1 MSKRY
6 LDTASFREYVMTKK
20 AADKEYDKYMRTLFV
35 HSTWAY
41 NSETSQ
47 YDPSYYINYNDLNSI
62 LIDVVKEK
70 QCDIRLAFESLA
82 NMSGSTIPQETGVVG
97 HYEPG
102 IILNYIDN
110 GNSVTSLALIIRN
123 TIDMSAD
130 SVYFYEGYA
139 TYNANTFTINGNS
152 NIELYKVETGAGGG
166 GGGAGYPAT
175 SEDIEMLMF
184 NYEEQATNEAFYIET
199 ESGYGLVMTNFN
211 DYYDRDQEQS

>member
-6 LDTASFREYVMTKK
+6 LDIASFREYVMTKK
-20 AADKEYDKYMRTLFV
+20 AADKEYDRYMRTLFV

-41 NSETSQ
+41 NNDTSQ
-47 YDPSYYINYNDLNSI
+47 YEPSYYIDYNDLNN
-62 LIDVVKEK
+62 VVMDIIREK

-82 NMSGSTIPQETGVVG
+82 NMSGSTIPQETGVIG

-102 IILNYIDN
+102 LILNHVDNNN
-110 GNSVTSLALIIRN
+110 GNVTSLAIIIRN
-123 TIDMSAD
+123 TVDMGAD
-130 SVYFYEGYA
+130 NIFFYEGYA

-152 NIELYKVETGAGGG
+152 NITLYKVEVGASG

-184 NYEEQATNEAFYIET
+184 NYEEQASNEAFYVET